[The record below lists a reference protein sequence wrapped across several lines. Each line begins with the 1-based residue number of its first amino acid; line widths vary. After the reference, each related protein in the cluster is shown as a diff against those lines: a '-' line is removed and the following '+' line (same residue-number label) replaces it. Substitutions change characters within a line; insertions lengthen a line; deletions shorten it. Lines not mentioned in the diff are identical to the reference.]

1 MRRILQIGTG
11 IRSWINFKEDDI
23 FLGCEPMRSRMQ
35 DSNKFHL
42 PPDFV
47 ESHIYEGV
55 ICSKR
60 FRGTVDYA
68 ISKKCDHRLEKGFLL
83 DSTKNRPAAYDVLTV
98 PCLSLDE
105 LLEKYKAQGFTKSI
119 DFLNSSI
126 SIATIND
133 VFREFSWVVK
143 PKIVALASADEVTVE
158 IFEAAGYNVFKET
171 HPFLSVFLADKEEI
185 RLE

>member
-11 IRSWINFKEDDI
+11 IRSWMNFKEGDL

-35 DSNKFHL
+35 NSNKFHL

-60 FRGTVDYA
+60 FQGTVDYA
-68 ISKKCDHRLEKGFLL
+68 ISKKQDHRLEKGFIL
-83 DSTKNRPAAYDVLTV
+83 DGTKRRPTAYDVLAV
-98 PCLSLDE
+98 PCLTLDQ
-105 LLEKYKAQGFTKSI
+105 LLERYKAQGFTESI

-126 SIATIND
+126 SITTVND
-133 VFREFSWVVK
+133 IFSEFSWIVK
-143 PKIVALASADEVTVE
+143 PKIVALASADETTIE
-158 IFEAAGYNVFKET
+158 IFEAGGYNVFKRT
-171 HPFLSVFLADKEEI
+171 HPFLGTIDVQ
-185 RLE
+185 

>member
-47 ESHIYEGV
+47 ESYIYEGA

-60 FRGTVDYA
+60 FRCTVDYA
-68 ISKKCDHRLEKGFLL
+68 ISKKHDHRLEKGFIL
-83 DSTKNRPAAYDVLTV
+83 DGTKKRPTAYEVIAV

-105 LLEKYKAQGFTKSI
+105 LLRKYKSQGFTESI

-143 PKIVALASADEVTVE
+143 PKIVALASADETTIE
-158 IFEAAGYNVFKET
+158 IFEAAGYNVFKRT
-171 HPFLSVFLADKEEI
+171 HPFLGIIDVQ
-185 RLE
+185 